1 MGEAAPETEGDLGR
15 RMTEYV
21 EDLQRVICAA
31 VEAED
36 GGARFREDGW
46 ERPGGGGG
54 TTRVLEGTN
63 VAASLTQFA
72 RDCHADAVVV
82 GVGDAGRRRHP
93 GTHLV
98 DHCHLPVV
106 LVPVGTTR

>member
-1 MGEAAPETEGDLGR
+1 MREAAPETEGDLGR

-36 GGARFREDGW
+36 GGARFREDVW

-54 TTRVLEGTN
+54 THPRP
-63 VAASLTQFA
+63 
-72 RDCHADAVVV
+72 R
-82 GVGDAGRRRHP
+82 GRRRVRE
-93 GTHLV
+93 GAA
-98 DHCHLPVV
+98 
-106 LVPVGTTR
+106 